1 MGTKYLK
8 KKNKPK
14 VKKDLVEKLFDIML
28 PKHTN
33 QLGLSH
39 MNMGGMGAWMIK
51 KIMKKHQVDDLDT
64 LIKNAMNMGV
74 KIVACS
80 MSMELMG
87 IKKKNL

>member
-1 MGTKYLK
+1 
-8 KKNKPK
+8 
-14 VKKDLVEKLFDIML
+14 ML

-87 IKKKNL
+87 IKKEEFIEGVEIGGVASYLGAAEDSGLNLFI